1 MQTENKMGI
10 LPIKKLLFSMSIPM
24 AISMLVQ
31 ALYNVVDSIYVAQIN
46 EQALTAI
53 SLAYPIQNLMIS
65 IVVGTAVG
73 VNALLSRSLGS
84 KNFRDANKAANNAL
98 LITFAEMLLFMLF
111 GFFGTEAFFRSQTTD
126 PQIIEYGVQYLTIC
140 SVVSFGFSFEIMLER
155 LINSTGK
162 TIFTMVTQATGAVI
176 NIILDPILIFGYFGL
191 PAMGIRGAAVATVI
205 GQIVAMLMSLVFNLA
220 KNHEIKLRFR
230 DMSPDW
236 GIIKTIFAV
245 GVPSIVMMSITSVMT
260 YLLNKI
266 LIVFSTTATAVLG
279 VYLKLQSFVFM
290 PIFGMNN
297 GMVPIIA
304 YNHGAKKG
312 HRILETA
319 KLSIITAV
327 IIMLVGLAA
336 LQIIPDVF
344 LRWFQASDN
353 MLGIGVPALRIIS
366 LSYVFAGFCVVAGS
380 IFQALGRGSYCM
392 YVSIA
397 RQLVILVPAAYLLS
411 LSGVLNNVWLS
422 FPIAELCSMT
432 LSVFFMVKIYREKI
446 LPILPEGDGLFKKK
460 PSVPA
465 AE

>member
-1 MQTENKMGI
+1 
-10 LPIKKLLFSMSIPM
+10 MSVPM

-31 ALYNVVDSIYVAQIN
+31 ALYNVVDSIYVAQIS

-98 LITFAEMLLFMLF
+98 LITFAEMLLFMAF
-111 GFFGTEAFFRSQTTD
+111 GFFGAEPFFKSQTTD
-126 PQIIEYGVQYLTIC
+126 TQIIEYGVQYLTIC
-140 SVVSFGFSFEIMLER
+140 SVVSFGFSFEIMFER

-162 TIFTMVTQATGAVI
+162 TLFTMITQATGAVI
-176 NIILDPILIFGYFGL
+176 NIIFDPILIFGRFGFPEL
-191 PAMGIRGAAVATVI
+191 GIRGAAIATVL
-205 GQIVAMLMSLVFNLA
+205 GQIVAMIMSLIFNLA
-220 KNHEIKLRFR
+220 KNHEIKLSFR
-230 DMSPDW
+230 DMAPDW
-236 GIIKTIFAV
+236 NIIKTIFAV
-245 GVPSIVMMSITSVMT
+245 GIPSIVMMSITSVMT
-260 YLLNKI
+260 YLLNNI

-304 YNHGAKKG
+304 YNHGAKNG
-312 HRILETA
+312 RRILETA

-327 IIMLVGLAA
+327 IIMLIGLVA

-344 LRWFQASDN
+344 LKWFQASDN
-353 MLGIGVPALRIIS
+353 MLEIGVPALRLIS

-397 RQLVILVPAAYLLS
+397 RQLVILVPTAYLLS
-411 LSGVLNNVWLS
+411 LTGVLANVWLA
-422 FPIAELCSMT
+422 FPIAEICSMT
-432 LSVFFMVKIYREKI
+432 FSVIFMVKIYKEKVA
-446 LPILPEGDGLFKKK
+446 PIMPLGEGIFKKK
-460 PSVPA
+460 SSYIA